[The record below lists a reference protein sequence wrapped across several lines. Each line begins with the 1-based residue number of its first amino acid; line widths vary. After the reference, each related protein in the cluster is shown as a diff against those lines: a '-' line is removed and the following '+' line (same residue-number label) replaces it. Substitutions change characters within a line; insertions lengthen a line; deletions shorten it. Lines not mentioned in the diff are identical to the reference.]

1 MESAADGEISTES
14 RPKRG
19 RPRNRPETPPK
30 QAHEIDPDV
39 VEQMIEDG
47 CSVEI
52 VADHLGT
59 TWDIIDNNFKPE
71 IVRGRATRKW
81 TLLQEQYKLAK
92 KGNPTMLIW
101 LGKQE
106 LEQADRQVVSNEYE
120 EYEIIIGPAKEADP
134 DRLPPSGA
142 GDILELPSTT

>member
-1 MESAADGEISTES
+1 MEKEAEREISTES
-14 RPKRG
+14 KSKRG
-19 RPRNRPETPPK
+19 RPRNRPEFVPK
-30 QAHEIDPDV
+30 PASEIDADV
-39 VEQMIEDG
+39 VEAMIEDG

-71 IVRGRATRKW
+71 IMRGRATRKW

-120 EYEIIIGPAKEADP
+120 EYEIIIGPAKEANP
-134 DRLPPSGA
+134 DRIPASGA
-142 GDILELPSTT
+142 GNVLELPSAT